1 MKILYVI
8 TGLKI
13 GGAETITLNLAEKM
27 LAFGH
32 EVLIL
37 NLTGDVEFRIQESLQ
52 IVSLKM
58 KKNVFSFVATFL
70 KAKKTIEIF
79 EPDVV
84 HANMFHAIIFSR
96 ILRIITRKIKYLICT
111 VHTTNIQ
118 GRLRLL
124 LLRLTKN
131 LTDIDTNVSNESVEY
146 FVNLKVFNSKKS
158 QVVYNGIDLTR
169 FVKHQT
175 EFKRESLG
183 LTQDD
188 FIFINVSRLMPAKDH
203 KNLLTAFQLIKNKYS
218 CAKLICVGDGD
229 LLDELKQSSQEMGIS
244 SDVFFVGSKKEV
256 LPFYNIA
263 DCFVLSSAWE
273 GFGIVLAEAMACE
286 LPVVSTDCG
295 GTKEVVQNEHF
306 LCKIKDSYA
315 LASLMEKIICLSE
328 NDRKQIG
335 EQNRKLVSKFDI
347 DIITKQWIKI
357 YEQNHA

>member
-188 FIFINVSRLMPAKDH
+188 CIFINVSRLMQAKDH
-203 KNLLTAFQLIKNKYS
+203 NN
-218 CAKLICVGDGD
+218 
-229 LLDELKQSSQEMGIS
+229 
-244 SDVFFVGSKKEV
+244 
-256 LPFYNIA
+256 
-263 DCFVLSSAWE
+263 
-273 GFGIVLAEAMACE
+273 
-286 LPVVSTDCG
+286 
-295 GTKEVVQNEHF
+295 
-306 LCKIKDSYA
+306 
-315 LASLMEKIICLSE
+315 
-328 NDRKQIG
+328 
-335 EQNRKLVSKFDI
+335 
-347 DIITKQWIKI
+347 
-357 YEQNHA
+357 